1 MDGQTDRIPISIA
14 CVSMLTRD
22 KKGATV
28 LHIVLP
34 PIPYGGFVFCWRSC
48 GTCLLLLTCAKQWCS
63 KVDKKLSCRRQTAQC
78 VLLNISLSHSRSLKM
93 VPVESMGTVSY
104 SHSIVTTALSC
115 IFYKINGDIGLKSRF
130 FIPMDSTPPLAGGS
144 HVPRTDG
151 QTNTLWQHS
160 PYYA

>member
-1 MDGQTDRIPISIA
+1 MLIKLEWSRYCMVKELWQYVETVFIQYRNHTDERMDGQTDRIPISIA

-78 VLLNISLSHSRSLKM
+78 VLLNISLSHSRSLK
-93 VPVESMGTVSY
+93 VTENGTSRKHGYSFLFAFHSNYGSYFVSF
-104 SHSIVTTALSC
+104 T
-115 IFYKINGDIGLKSRF
+115 R
-130 FIPMDSTPPLAGGS
+130 
-144 HVPRTDG
+144 
-151 QTNTLWQHS
+151 
-160 PYYA
+160 